1 MNKKKSFMNLIEDI
15 EGLVYATDPP
25 KELYN
30 ELETLV
36 KKVLKWDKEEEEKRD
51 KEDEIKYGKDW
62 LK

>member
-1 MNKKKSFMNLIEDI
+1 MNLIEDI